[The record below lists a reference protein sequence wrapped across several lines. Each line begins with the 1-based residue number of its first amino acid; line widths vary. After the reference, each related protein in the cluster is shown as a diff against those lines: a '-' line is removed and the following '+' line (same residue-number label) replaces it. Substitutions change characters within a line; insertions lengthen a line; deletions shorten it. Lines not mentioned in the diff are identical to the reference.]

1 MIDMKLILLTKDEL
15 KEGIQLIIAII
26 IGTFIGVG
34 YILLIIK

>member
-1 MIDMKLILLTKDEL
+1 MILTKDEL
-15 KEGIQLIIAII
+15 KEVIQLTIAII